1 MTEFNQTD
9 GWTLVATLGM
19 TVVVLMC
26 RGSFI
31 LPGKSWRLP
40 AWLQRGL
47 TYAPIA
53 ALAAVIAPEI
63 LLRDGVPL
71 TDWKDARLVALV
83 AGLLWFFLR
92 GKGVLGT
99 MLLGMA
105 VYLPLHLG
113 LGW

>member
-1 MTEFNQTD
+1 MTELNQTD
-9 GWTLVATLGM
+9 AWTLLAIVGM
-19 TVVVLMC
+19 TAVVLMC

-31 LPGKSWRLP
+31 LPGRSWRLP
-40 AWLQRGL
+40 EWLQRGL
-47 TYAPIA
+47 AYAPIA

-63 LLRDGVPL
+63 GMRDGMVL
-71 TDWKDARLVALV
+71 TDWKDARLLALV
-83 AGLLWFFLR
+83 AGMLWFFLR
-92 GKGVLGT
+92 GKSVLGT